1 MVGNDVVPSL
11 FLGLKRQDMHRP
23 NGSTGDNNRG
33 VAYALDW
40 LCGGGRTPRLL
51 FVLEDRGAVDSQGY
65 GDLTAPRFALKT
77 VVFLAPI
84 E

>member
-1 MVGNDVVPSL
+1 VVGNDVVPSL

-23 NGSTGDNNRG
+23 NGTGDNNRV

-40 LCGGGRTPRLL
+40 LCGGGRAPRLL

-65 GDLTAPRFALKT
+65 GDLSAPRFSLKT
-77 VVFLAPI
+77 VVFLASI
-84 E
+84 K